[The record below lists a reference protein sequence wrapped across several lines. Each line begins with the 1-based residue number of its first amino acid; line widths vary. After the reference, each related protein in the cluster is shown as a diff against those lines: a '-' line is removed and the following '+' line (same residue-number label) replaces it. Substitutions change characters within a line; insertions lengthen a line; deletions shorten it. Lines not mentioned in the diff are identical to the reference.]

1 MRRKLILGV
10 VVFGGLIGIGYIVGA
25 TVVILGLVA
34 FGLGFLV
41 GKRRAA
47 H

>member
-10 VVFGGLIGIGYIVGA
+10 VVFGVLIGIGYIVGA
-25 TVVILGLVA
+25 TIVIAGLVV
-34 FGLGFLV
+34 FGVGYLI
-41 GKRRAA
+41 GKRRGA

>member
-1 MRRKLILGV
+1 LRRKLILGV
-10 VVFGGLIGIGYIVGA
+10 VVFGALIGIGYIVGA

-34 FGLGFLV
+34 FGVGYLI
-41 GKRRAA
+41 GKRRGA

>member
-10 VVFGGLIGIGYIVGA
+10 VVFGALIGIGYVAGVTIVVG
-25 TVVILGLVA
+25 GLIV
-34 FGLGFLV
+34 FGVGYLI
-41 GKRRAA
+41 GKRRGA